1 MINSN
6 LLKKQKNE
14 TFMLES
20 YVIPFLNQFEVL
32 DSSVTGGELE
42 YVLISETAEN
52 VQKLNEFLCTVN
64 CWAMISP
71 RFLCPTMSEY
81 LTYCRMEDAGT
92 LDLAYLV
99 YNFLNINTDY
109 LWFGT
114 AERKWILSD
123 DEQEGET
130 E

>member
-14 TFMLES
+14 MFTLES

-64 CWAMISP
+64 CWALIPEHYAPAM
-71 RFLCPTMSEY
+71 REFLE
-81 LTYCRMEDAGT
+81 YCRMEDAGT

-123 DEQEGET
+123 DEQEGEI
-130 E
+130 